1 MNREQ
6 RRAAAKQ
13 AKKNNNP
20 ELEEKIT
27 LFSKLP
33 DHCMVCDKEFDKQD
47 KKMVQ
52 EWSVIVHDKEEKVRL
67 YCPPCWDQAVKLVE
81 EVMHHLEDSEE

>member
-13 AKKNNNP
+13 AERDGNP

-27 LFSKLP
+27 LFGKLP
-33 DHCMVCDKEFDKQD
+33 DNCMVCEAEFDKKD
-47 KKMVQ
+47 KEMVQ
-52 EWSVIVHDKEEKVRL
+52 NWSVVVHDNKEEVRL
-67 YCPPCWDQAVKLVE
+67 YCPTCWDQAVKLVE
-81 EVMHHLEDSEE
+81 EVLHNFEE